1 MKIIK
6 QPNNHVICE
15 RCNAELEFRPDD
27 VFTAV
32 KGMLNTRYKAIKCPC
47 CGNIIE
53 VYNELYKKLY
63 NNNSNSNAQN
73 DNNKNNDVHT
83 TSQNN
88 MCCERCGSTTAYHY
102 VQPSGVFIEK
112 GDVYTTLCFDCWKEL
127 TEAID
132 EAEKKRK

>member
-6 QPNNHVICE
+6 QPNNRVTCE
-15 RCNAELEFRPDD
+15 RCNAELEFEQKD

-32 KGMLNTRYKAIKCPC
+32 KGMLNTRYKAVKCPC

-63 NNNSNSNAQN
+63 NNNVTQNN
-73 DNNKNNDVHT
+73 DNNNSN
-83 TSQNN
+83 SQNN
-88 MCCERCGSTTAYHY
+88 KCCDRCGSTTAYHY
-102 VQPSGVFIEK
+102 VQPSGVFIEE
-112 GDVYTTLCFDCWKEL
+112 GDVYTTLCFDCWRAL

-132 EAEKKRK
+132 SAEKRKIGRNNNG

>member
-1 MKIIK
+1 MEIIK
-6 QPNNHVICE
+6 YPNNHVTCE
-15 RCNAELEFRPDD
+15 RCNAELKFEQKD

-63 NNNSNSNAQN
+63 NNSNSNAQN
-73 DNNKNNDVHT
+73 DNNKNNDVNT
-83 TSQNN
+83 ISQNN
-88 MCCERCGSTTAYHY
+88 MCCDRCGSTTDYHY

-112 GDVYTTLCFDCWKEL
+112 GGSQSH
-127 TEAID
+127 
-132 EAEKKRK
+132 